1 MGQRPRLI
9 GRAVMENFWRA
20 SFDRVPSRVCSGAL
34 LLLFLAA
41 ASTTAALL
49 LLLPAVTLH
58 RLHRAVTKLDD
69 ALPHGLQHHC
79 ESKSSTPTCNQSNR
93 ASHSANAPT
102 AASRSPMHTA
112 LARSPEP
119 APAGGRARCCW
130 PDHRLRANFQGARG
144 AERLAAAERFPRKKL
159 GPMGHRENQIRHGG
173 RHQSVLRGNPFFVGN
188 LAKRVNPVSDHEVIS
203 TD

>member
-1 MGQRPRLI
+1 
-9 GRAVMENFWRA
+9 MENFWRA
-20 SFDRVPSRVCSGAL
+20 ARARLRWPSVRVCSGAL
-34 LLLFLAA
+34 LLLLLAA

-93 ASHSANAPT
+93 ASHSAKAST

-130 PDHRLRANFQGARG
+130 PDHRLRANFQGG
-144 AERLAAAERFPRKKL
+144 AVRLAAVERRPKKKWA
-159 GPMGHRENQIRHGG
+159 Q
-173 RHQSVLRGNPFFVGN
+173 
-188 LAKRVNPVSDHEVIS
+188 
-203 TD
+203 